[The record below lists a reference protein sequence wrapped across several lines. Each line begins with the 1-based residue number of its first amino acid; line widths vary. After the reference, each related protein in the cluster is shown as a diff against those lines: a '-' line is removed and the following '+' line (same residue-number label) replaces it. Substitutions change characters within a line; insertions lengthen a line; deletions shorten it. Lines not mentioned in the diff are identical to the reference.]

1 MSAEII
7 CVGTELLLGD
17 ILNRNAQFLAQQ
29 LAGLGIPHYYQTV
42 VGDNPA
48 RLKHVVE
55 IASQRAQILIFTGGL
70 GPTPDD
76 LTQETLADFFGVP
89 LVERPEI
96 IEDIARK
103 YAQRGREMNLSNRKQ
118 ALIPQGAEVL
128 PNPSGTAPGI
138 IWQPRP
144 GLTILTFPGVPSEM
158 QRMWQATAVPY
169 LKSQGFGKEII
180 YSRTLKFWG
189 IAESALAEKVSA
201 FLNLPN
207 PTVAPYASQGEVKL
221 RISAKAGTEA
231 EAQQLISPVAEQL
244 QQIGGLDYYGADEDT
259 LASVVGNLLLSSGE
273 TLSVAESCT
282 GGGLGQMLTN
292 IAGSSK
298 YFLGGVISYDNQVK
312 ISLLGVNPQE
322 LADLGAVSAIVAEQM
337 ADGVRSRLSTT
348 CALSIT
354 GIAGPDGGTAT
365 KPVGLVYIGL
375 AGPNGEV
382 QSFEHRFG
390 QARDRALIRHV
401 SACTALDHLRR
412 KLLTEKGSGIRDQ
425 GSELE

>member
-7 CVGTELLLGD
+7 CVGTELLLGE

-29 LAGLGIPHYYQTV
+29 LADIGIPHYYQTV

-48 RLKHVVE
+48 RLKQVVE
-55 IASQRAQILIFTGGL
+55 IANERSQVLIFTGGL

-76 LTQETLADFFGVP
+76 LTTETLADFFGVP

-96 IEDIARK
+96 LEDIARK
-103 YAQRGREMNLSNRKQ
+103 YAQRGREMTPSNRKQ

-144 GLTILTFPGVPSEM
+144 GLTILTFPGVPFEM
-158 QRMWQATAVPY
+158 QRMWKETAVPY
-169 LKSQGFGKEII
+169 LKSLGFGKEII

-207 PTVAPYASQGEVKL
+207 PTVAPYASKGEVKL
-221 RISAKAGTEA
+221 RISAKAGSEA
-231 EAQQLISPVAEQL
+231 EAKQRILPVEKQL
-244 QQIGGLDYYGADEDT
+244 QEIGGLDYYGVDNDT
-259 LASVVGNLLLSSGE
+259 LASVAGQMLLASGE
-273 TLSVAESCT
+273 TVSVAESCT
-282 GGGLGQMLTN
+282 GGGLGQMLTTVT
-292 IAGSSK
+292 GSSK

-312 ISLLGVNPQE
+312 ISLLGVSPQ
-322 LADLGAVSAIVAEQM
+322 DITKLGAVSATVAEQM
-337 ADGVRSRLSTT
+337 AVGVRSRLSTT
-348 CALSIT
+348 WALSIT
-354 GIAGPDGGTAT
+354 GVAGPGGGTAT

-375 AGPNGEV
+375 AGPNSEV
-382 QSFEHRFG
+382 QSFEHQFG
-390 QARDRALIRHV
+390 QARDRSLIRHI

-412 KLLTEKGSGIRDQ
+412 KLLSPAYPSLVG
-425 GSELE
+425 